1 MTRAEILERLRAAGI
16 EPGEGDLA
24 HYEATLPA
32 LAAAREALRVAASRL
47 PDDAPGRAPT
57 SPPA

>member
-1 MTRAEILERLRAAGI
+1 MTRADILARLRAAGI

-32 LAAAREALRVAASRL
+32 LEAATRAVRDALARMASEAPER
-47 PDDAPGRAPT
+47 PP
-57 SPPA
+57 SPPRS

>member
-1 MTRAEILERLRAAGI
+1 MTRADILARLRAAGI

-32 LAAAREALRVAASRL
+32 LEAAPRAVRDALARMASEAPER
-47 PDDAPGRAPT
+47 PP
-57 SPPA
+57 SPPRS

>member
-1 MTRAEILERLRAAGI
+1 MTRAEILDRLRAAGI

-32 LAAAREALRVAASRL
+32 LAAAREALRAASARL
-47 PDDAPGRAPT
+47 PDDPPGQAPAP
-57 SPPA
+57 PPA

>member
-32 LAAAREALRVAASRL
+32 LEAATRAVSDALARIAGAVPER
-47 PDDAPGRAPT
+47 PP
-57 SPPA
+57 SPPRS